1 MRLPFPV
8 LTAQDAAAM
17 IKHGQTVG
25 FSAFTPAGSAKAIPR
40 AIAERAKT
48 EHAAGQSYQIRVLT
62 GASTGESLDGA
73 LALANAISFRAPWQN
88 DKTLRALI
96 NSRQVPYLDMHLS
109 GVQQTVRYGLLGPV
123 HWAVIEACDVTAG
136 GGIVLTASVGA
147 SNTFANRAE
156 KVLIELN
163 GRHPPTMLGLHDLFE
178 PQDPPNR
185 REIHVYTVSDRIGS
199 PILVVAGGKIC
210 RLV

>member
-1 MRLPFPV
+1 M
-8 LTAQDAAAM
+8 A
-17 IKHGQTVG
+17 
-25 FSAFTPAGSAKAIPR
+25 R
-40 AIAERAKT
+40 A
-48 EHAAGQSYQIRVLT
+48 S
-62 GASTGESLDGA
+62 
-73 LALANAISFRAPWQN
+73 ANAISLRQN
-88 DKTLRALI
+88 DETLRALI

-109 GVQQTVRYGLLGPV
+109 SVQQAIRYGFLAPV

-163 GRHPPTMLGLHDLFE
+163 RRHPPTMLGLHDLFE

-185 REIHVYTVSDRIGS
+185 RKSMFTQCRTASEVPSWSCRREDR
-199 PILVVAGGKIC
+199 
-210 RLV
+210 RHR